1 MRLKTAVLLHVRD
14 FEHGTLRDVPECIS
28 LQPFCTA
35 RVPHREKL
43 IRWFARQT
51 AGALVLLYLDIIRFN
66 QQFYNK

>member
-14 FEHGTLRDVPECIS
+14 FEHGTVP
-28 LQPFCTA
+28 
-35 RVPHREKL
+35 RREKL

-51 AGALVLLYLDIIRFN
+51 ASALVLLYLDIIRFN